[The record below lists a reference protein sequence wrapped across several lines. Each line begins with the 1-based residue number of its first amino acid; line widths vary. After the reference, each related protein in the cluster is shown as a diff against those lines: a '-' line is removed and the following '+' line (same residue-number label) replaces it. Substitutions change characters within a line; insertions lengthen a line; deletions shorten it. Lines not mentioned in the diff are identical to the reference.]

1 MSWDKNKK
9 RKDFILN
16 RPFFWSLHRK
26 PSESSANTPPAI
38 NNVKK
43 TD

>member
-26 PSESSANTPPAI
+26 PNESSINTIPATHSL
-38 NNVKK
+38 KK
-43 TD
+43 TN